1 MAQGFVSPD
10 EGPAPAA
17 ALRRRG
23 HKEEDSR
30 VPQSSPPRPARVLP
44 RVEAHC
50 SLRYVLAKMEEDS
63 AEVHGH
69 ITSLAVLRSHRKLGL
84 AAKLMNA
91 AQDAMQETFAAEY
104 VSLHVR
110 KSNRAA
116 FSLYTA
122 TLGFK
127 IHDVEAKYYADS
139 EDAFDMR
146 KYFPKSKK
154 SKREAEQLP
163 KPPPPPSESADAN
176 LSSGGA
182 GGDSVTDRH
191 AFDGE
196 HEV

>member
-1 MAQGFVSPD
+1 M
-10 EGPAPAA
+10 
-17 ALRRRG
+17 
-23 HKEEDSR
+23 
-30 VPQSSPPRPARVLP
+30 PQSSSRRPARVLP

>member
-1 MAQGFVSPD
+1 M
-10 EGPAPAA
+10 
-17 ALRRRG
+17 
-23 HKEEDSR
+23 
-30 VPQSSPPRPARVLP
+30 PQSSPRRPARVLP

-182 GGDSVTDRH
+182 GSSAGARSRPRRYGS
-191 AFDGE
+191 A
-196 HEV
+196 

>member
-1 MAQGFVSPD
+1 MA
-10 EGPAPAA
+10 
-17 ALRRRG
+17 L
-23 HKEEDSR
+23 
-30 VPQSSPPRPARVLP
+30 SSPAKRELIHTRT
-44 RVEAHC
+44 VECNGYRRKDGLWDIEGRLVDIKTYTFHNNE
-50 SLRYVLAKMEEDS
+50 RG
-63 AEVHGH
+63 EVPPGEPVHEMW
-69 ITSLAVLRSHRKLGL
+69 IRLTVDDDL
-84 AAKLMNA
+84 
-91 AQDAMQETFAAEY
+91 
-104 VSLHVR
+104 
-110 KSNRAA
+110 
-116 FSLYTA
+116 
-122 TLGFK
+122 K

-163 KPPPPPSESADAN
+163 KPPPPLSESADAN